1 LAPSSKNGLSQVV
14 EALLEKYG
22 EVAVANDGD
31 AALAL
36 QCSCNSS
43 NPGIAVAS
51 LLSALSGG
59 GATNPL
65 MHQMKSMLDDREPS
79 TGLPAIFV
87 ACQRGSA
94 SAVEQLCHAGAS
106 VEYADATGRT
116 LYHYLATYIPKL
128 NPYTVLVVAA
138 AACGLPARHIPGT
151 KCLAVQ
157 APHGHEMF
165 VPKGQSL
172 LCSRLRRLAC
182 GHFFPDFSPQSMCSG
197 SCAGATIRATPPCT
211 HRSSS

>member
-1 LAPSSKNGLSQVV
+1 LVPSSKNGLSQVV
-14 EALLEKYG
+14 EALLQKYG

-43 NPGIAVAS
+43 NPGVAVAS
-51 LLSALSGG
+51 LLSALSSA
-59 GATNPL
+59 GATTNPL
-65 MHQMKSMLDDREPS
+65 MHHMKSMLDDREPA

-116 LYHYLATYIPKL
+116 LYHYLGTYIPKL

-138 AACGLPARHIPGT
+138 AACGLPARHTPGT
-151 KCLAVQ
+151 KCLAVK

-165 VPKGQSL
+165 VPKGLSL
-172 LCSRLRRLAC
+172 SRLAC
-182 GHFFPDFSPQSMCSG
+182 RRFFP
-197 SCAGATIRATPPCT
+197 
-211 HRSSS
+211 